1 MASSNVRISE
11 TAHRRLREL
20 ANNEH
25 VSMQTVLERALE
37 HYRRQRLLEAANKQ
51 YASLQANPAAWKQ
64 ELQEREIWDRATADG
79 VDEE

>member
-1 MASSNVRISE
+1 MASSVVRISE
-11 TAHRRLREL
+11 AAHRRLREL

-37 HYRRQRLLEAANKQ
+37 QYRRQKFLEAANKQ